1 MTYDQTR
8 DNEQL
13 LKLDDAITNFITRYN
28 ANPSSTNRKTIVLF
42 PGGMGS
48 RLLRANVTA
57 PNGPP
62 YFYDTT
68 WLDCSILFGA
78 GAHLR
83 MQGDVDYDQHIIIP
97 NGHVDFMTLRPYEGF
112 IQWCDANGIDYFIF
126 GWDWRR
132 DLKCTVKFFLN
143 TFLPLFRLRVQA
155 GCGSDPLLDFS
166 LVGHSM
172 GGMIVKLILNNNSD
186 PYVQLIKKA
195 VTVAT
200 PFYGYGAE
208 LPRYFVGD
216 PDLNPLYGAKV
227 VTKVISSLAAEY
239 TLLFLDED
247 TYTRDRAALGADPD
261 YPLSSYPILDAT
273 AGTVADPYNPK
284 TKAGKVRYPQN
295 YGFDIVLLNR
305 GKLVYQQVAQ
315 QLNPAMNNKFFNFR
329 GVQVKNGAVVD
340 GTVNNQT
347 WDWIAP
353 GFDPDTDPSPITDY
367 LGPGDGTLP
376 AWSTRLVNTPG
387 ANVRTLE
394 GDVDHMFMMSD
405 ALVLNELVTVI

>member
-1 MTYDQTR
+1 
-8 DNEQL
+8 
-13 LKLDDAITNFITRYN
+13 
-28 ANPSSTNRKTIVLF
+28 
-42 PGGMGS
+42 MG
-48 RLLRANVTA
+48 RA
-57 PNGPP
+57 
-62 YFYDTT
+62 
-68 WLDCSILFGA
+68 
-78 GAHLR
+78 
-83 MQGDVDYDQHIIIP
+83 
-97 NGHVDFMTLRPYEGF
+97 
-112 IQWCDANGIDYFIF
+112 
-126 GWDWRR
+126 
-132 DLKCTVKFFLN
+132 
-143 TFLPLFRLRVQA
+143 
-155 GCGSDPLLDFS
+155 
-166 LVGHSM
+166 
-172 GGMIVKLILNNNSD
+172 
-186 PYVQLIKKA
+186 
-195 VTVAT
+195 
-200 PFYGYGAE
+200 
-208 LPRYFVGD
+208 PRYFVGD

-347 WDWIAP
+347 WDWITP

-376 AWSTRLVNTPG
+376 AWSNSACQYTRGQRAHARRRCRSYVHDERCAGPE
-387 ANVRTLE
+387 RTRH
-394 GDVDHMFMMSD
+394 GD
-405 ALVLNELVTVI
+405 LI